1 MANVSAGEIS
11 MERNATSAE
20 LAIMIFQAVRSVAV
34 NRLESNYSLVKRM
47 DVDLSIILTA
57 GAKIT

>member
-20 LAIMIFQAVRSVAV
+20 LAIMIFQAVRNVAV

-47 DVDLSIILTA
+47 DVDLSIM
-57 GAKIT
+57 

>member
-11 MERNATSAE
+11 MERNAMSAE

-34 NRLESNYSLVKRM
+34 NQLESNYSLVKRM
-47 DVDLSIILTA
+47 DVDLSIM
-57 GAKIT
+57 